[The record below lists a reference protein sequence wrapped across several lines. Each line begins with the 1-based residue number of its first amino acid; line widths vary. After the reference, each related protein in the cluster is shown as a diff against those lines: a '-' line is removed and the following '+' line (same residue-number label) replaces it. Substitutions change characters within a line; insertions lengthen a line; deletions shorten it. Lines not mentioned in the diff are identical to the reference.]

1 MFAAILMVI
10 FCSTFSSSLL
20 NFSDMQVQSLADRF
34 SPIHFNTPG
43 NDFVGWIFRL
53 TTKSLTG
60 NMKITLWWEERDCN
74 KQVRGIYFNSQRG
87 KRVWPLDEYTL
98 ILLQQTNS
106 WYNQLQL
113 SWWLYTSC
121 TNNNYSIFWQVKY
134 NRKNGTSSEIVAG
147 TTLNYAKNT
156 RWSNFADSL
165 QYFDNKTPLGYIWD
179 SYGGIGFVGGTISW
193 SEELISYVNDGWTI
207 NDAFQQTGS
216 GITNSTGNRIFTSNI
231 TWDNASNVIWN
242 LFVQGNVGLS
252 QTMTAQDRT
261 SLLGNPQTKTV
272 IISTD
277 DINNSTLINQ
287 AKTNME
293 KLCKGKTRST
303 STTLAASNDH
313 VLCFAN
319 TNLAIDLQAD
329 EQFYRDKTIVI
340 KSGNIL
346 FSNSMES
353 NDNGLDIFVDQG
365 NIYLANN
372 PSNMQSFDNQWYI
385 GWTPAINSWILLRWN
400 IIVNWLFIGW
410 TAISPTTFNHKL
422 YIQWKI
428 STLNT
433 PFAPTQARIAFVTDV
448 LGAGFDNRIWLQNVF
463 VRTCLLNGVGSDGTT
478 CKWANGIVSTP
489 LVIVD
494 GKYPSRLLSN

>member
-216 GITNSTGNRIFTSNI
+216 GITNSTGSWIFTSNSS
-231 TWDNASNVIWN
+231 WDSATNTMRN
-242 LFVQGNVGLS
+242 LMVQWSVGLS
-252 QTMTAQDRT
+252 QSMTIQDRT
-261 SLLGNPQTKTV
+261 SLLGNPQNKTV
-272 IISTD
+272 IVSTEN
-277 DINNSTLINQ
+277 INNATLINQ
-287 AKTNME
+287 AKQNME
-293 KLCKGKTRST
+293 KVCKGKTWST
-303 STTLAASNDH
+303 NTALQASNDS
-313 VLCFAN
+313 VLCFQN
-319 TNLAIDLQAD
+319 GPLTIDLLTD
-329 EQFYRDKTIVI
+329 ETLYHDKTII
-340 KSGNIL
+340 MEWGNIVL
-346 FSNSMES
+346 HNSMQS
-353 NDNGLDIFVDQG
+353 TFDGLDIFIDQG
-365 NIYLANN
+365 NLYLDNN
-372 PSNMQSFDNQWYI
+372 VSNKQSFDNQWYA
-385 GWTPAINSWILLRWN
+385 GGTPAVNSWILVRGN
-400 IIVNWLFIGW
+400 IIINGLLIWW
-410 TAISPTTFNHKL
+410 TPGYESGYQHKL

-428 STLNT
+428 SSLNT
-433 PFAPTQARIAFVTDV
+433 PFTPTQTRKDFVTDV
-448 LGAGFDNRIWLQNVF
+448 LWAGFDNRVWLQNVF
-463 VRTCLLNGVGSDGTT
+463 VRTCLLNGVGTDGTT